1 MDSER
6 LQNIEEG
13 LREQV
18 AANRST
24 QEMLARLF
32 DKFNNLELP
41 NRTTPQQLIT
51 PPTLIAPPAP
61 PHRSRVKP
69 GVPQNFDGDREG
81 GRSFLTSCRLY
92 ISLSIDDF
100 ADEQAQIHWALS
112 YFKSG
117 RAATF
122 ADRTLRAEAKRG
134 GPSYATWAEFEA
146 EFRSTFCL
154 ENEATTSLMRLE
166 SERYFQGRRTV
177 DMYVD
182 EFSDL
187 IDLSGYSDPLAIVI
201 KFRRGLNASTQD
213 RIAESGTDRPADN
226 DPDGW
231 YKAARRFDLNR
242 LANEAFHASSTKR
255 STPALH
261 APDGRTAYAFPRM
274 SAPTQYVKPAHTSA
288 PPLLRPTAPLHPGIP
303 MDIDAQRA
311 KANTPHTCHRCGSPN
326 HLIRDCPRRFD
337 VRHMCT
343 EEIDDFFATVLAR
356 RDAIAS
362 GSSSAV
368 SETEGTVVE
377 REVTEEDFVRH
388 SG

>member
-1 MDSER
+1 MYASSNSEPAQSVPCSPPSPSQLSTLPPTLPIDAMDSER

-61 PHRSRVKP
+61 PHRSCIKP
-69 GVPQNFDGDREG
+69 GVPQNFDGDRKN

-92 ISLSIDDF
+92 ISLSLDNF

-122 ADRTLRAEAKRG
+122 VDRTLHAEAKAG
-134 GPSYATWAEFEA
+134 GLSYATWADFEA
-146 EFRSTFCL
+146 KFSATFCL

-166 SERYFQGRRTV
+166 SERYFQGCRTV
-177 DMYVD
+177 DQYID

-201 KFRRGLNASTQD
+201 KFR
-213 RIAESGTDRPADN
+213 
-226 DPDGW
+226 
-231 YKAARRFDLNR
+231 
-242 LANEAFHASSTKR
+242 
-255 STPALH
+255 
-261 APDGRTAYAFPRM
+261 
-274 SAPTQYVKPAHTSA
+274 
-288 PPLLRPTAPLHPGIP
+288 
-303 MDIDAQRA
+303 
-311 KANTPHTCHRCGSPN
+311 
-326 HLIRDCPRRFD
+326 
-337 VRHMCT
+337 
-343 EEIDDFFATVLAR
+343 
-356 RDAIAS
+356 
-362 GSSSAV
+362 
-368 SETEGTVVE
+368 
-377 REVTEEDFVRH
+377 
-388 SG
+388 

>member
-1 MDSER
+1 MEIPQTPKVALTEHTLSQKTLDRLTARIPTFRFCTYDSNDSSDSEPAQSAPCSPPLSPRLSTPLPTLEIDAMDAER

-13 LREQV
+13 LRQQV

-41 NRTTPQQLIT
+41 NLPIPQPI
-51 PPTLIAPPAP
+51 IAPPNLITHAAP

-154 ENEATTSLMRLE
+154 ENEATTSLVGAL
-166 SERYFQGRRTV
+166 
-177 DMYVD
+177 
-182 EFSDL
+182 L
-187 IDLSGYSDPLAIVI
+187 P
-201 KFRRGLNASTQD
+201 
-213 RIAESGTDRPADN
+213 
-226 DPDGW
+226 
-231 YKAARRFDLNR
+231 
-242 LANEAFHASSTKR
+242 R
-255 STPALH
+255 S
-261 APDGRTAYAFPRM
+261 
-274 SAPTQYVKPAHTSA
+274 
-288 PPLLRPTAPLHPGIP
+288 
-303 MDIDAQRA
+303 
-311 KANTPHTCHRCGSPN
+311 
-326 HLIRDCPRRFD
+326 
-337 VRHMCT
+337 
-343 EEIDDFFATVLAR
+343 
-356 RDAIAS
+356 
-362 GSSSAV
+362 
-368 SETEGTVVE
+368 
-377 REVTEEDFVRH
+377 
-388 SG
+388 